1 MCIFLDMNIETIIY
15 MFYKLWCTQT
25 PGSSLMSIE
34 HPKGE
39 YFLFLLLFLG
49 MIHRLRLRC
58 ADFLHILYI
67 DILTRGFL
75 LHDIC
80 AIIGNL
86 DVVFGSVDR

>member
-1 MCIFLDMNIETIIY
+1 MLIETIIY
-15 MFYKLWCTQT
+15 MFYKLWALNL
-25 PGSSLMSIE
+25 PGLSLMSIE

-39 YFLFLLLFLG
+39 YFCFVFFCLG

-58 ADFLHILYI
+58 ADFLHILYV
-67 DILTRGFL
+67 DITCRGFL